1 MTSSSPW
8 KLLVVIQTNNTQVI
22 TEQLHLGL
30 ESPFF
35 TDITMFTYIK
45 PVKCN
50 IQTINGRKA
59 PVKGSG
65 LVIVYISKNI
75 IITIR
80 PSYYMLQNP
89 QNTISKTAL

>member
-1 MTSSSPW
+1 MDSSYPW
-8 KLLVVIQTNNTQVI
+8 KLLVGIQTNTTQVI
-22 TEQLHLGL
+22 TEQIHLGL

-35 TDITMFTYIK
+35 TDITMFTYII

-65 LVIVYISKNI
+65 IVIVYISKKHYYTTLVI
-75 IITIR
+75 ILYATK
-80 PSYYMLQNP
+80 PTKYN
-89 QNTISKTAL
+89 K

>member
-8 KLLVVIQTNNTQVI
+8 KLMVVIQPNTNQVI

-35 TDITMFTYIK
+35 TDITMFTYII

-59 PVKGSG
+59 PVKGFG
-65 LVIVYISKNI
+65 IVIVYISKTN
-75 IITIR
+75 ITI
-80 PSYYMLQNP
+80 PL
-89 QNTISKTAL
+89 